1 MLINMKTSLESK
13 QAIVFLGV
21 LVILAFVSIMPNVSA
36 QMYNNTDNPTG
47 PLEAMAWG
55 VMVVAAAI
63 MSGVGIYT
71 TTLKH

>member
-1 MLINMKTSLESK
+1 MIMKTSLESK

-21 LVILAFVSIMPNVSA
+21 LVILAFMSILPNVAA
-36 QMYNNTDNPTG
+36 QMYNDSDNPTG
-47 PLEAMAWG
+47 PLQAMAWIAGIAVIG
-55 VMVVAAAI
+55 V